1 MKKFFGFF
9 ANLFKNIFKFFKE
22 MKVELKKVTWPN
34 WSQTKNNTIIVILC
48 VLVIGIVIWVLDLL
62 FGAGAAALLGK

>member
-9 ANLFKNIFKFFKE
+9 ANLFKKIFKFFKE
-22 MKVELKKVTWPN
+22 IKVELKKVTWPS
-34 WSQTKNNTIIVILC
+34 WSQTKNNTLIVILC

-62 FGAGAAALLGK
+62 FGAGAAAILGK

>member
-9 ANLFKNIFKFFKE
+9 GNLFKKIFKFFKE
-22 MKVELKKVTWPN
+22 IKVELKKVVWPN
-34 WSQTKNNTIIVILC
+34 WKQTKNNTGIVIIC
-48 VLVIGIVIWVLDLL
+48 VLFIGIIIWVLDLL